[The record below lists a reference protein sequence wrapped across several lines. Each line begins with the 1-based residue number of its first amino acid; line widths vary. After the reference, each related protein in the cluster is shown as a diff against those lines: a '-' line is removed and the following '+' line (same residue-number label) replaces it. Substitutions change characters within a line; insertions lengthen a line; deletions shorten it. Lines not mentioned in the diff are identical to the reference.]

1 MEVGVVVVV
10 MGISAWVV
18 VPSLSR
24 ADGRD
29 GLRSLAPEMLTF
41 RAQIE
46 RYRVEHGGKYPS
58 AEHFRAQMT
67 KPTRPDGSPAD
78 PAGEGPVLGPYLRQI
93 PINPYTG
100 GNQVLGTRDADPWG
114 NRPDWH
120 YDETTGQIH
129 PIEATSQ
136 LAK

>member
-1 MEVGVVVVV
+1 MEVALVAVV

-24 ADGRD
+24 ADDESR
-29 GLRSLAPEMLTF
+29 LRLLAPEMRAL

-46 RYRVEHGGKYPS
+46 RYRVDHGGTYPS
-58 AEHFRAQMT
+58 AKHFRVQMT
-67 KPTRPDGSPAD
+67 EPTRPDGSRAD
-78 PAGEGPVLGPYLRQI
+78 PVEKGPVLGPYFRQI

-100 GNQVLGTRDADPWG
+100 GNLVLGTGDTDPWG
-114 NRPDWH
+114 NRPDWY
-120 YDETTGQIH
+120 YDESTGQIQ
-129 PIEATSQ
+129 PVEGTSP